1 MMNSLL
7 QYKKYG
13 WLLVGLCCSFIL
25 RGQSPGGVSTNLTLW
40 LKANAGTSSTTDGAT
55 VTTWNN
61 QTGTGGNATTTS
73 NTGTGWSAAAV
84 AAPLYQSGSNSVGI
98 NFNPSLNFNGNKWL
112 DGNGNFSTA
121 NTFVVSKFLATPSAV
136 GPTLIGF
143 DRSTGTGGLVE
154 SSFYSLNNTY
164 GYQAGAANGN
174 YVEADIAYTLWS
186 IPTVFEGRHVSNTS
200 MISTVNAGGTST
212 YVQAGFTR
220 PNPYTGKYRLGNSS
234 DNVAAIESGVIGE
247 VISYNANLSATDR
260 LKVQSY
266 LALKYGISL
275 GTTAASVNYT
285 ASDATVLWT
294 GSATYQNNIAGIVRD
309 DASALNQK
317 QSKSVNTGLQVV
329 MGNGNTI
336 ATDNAS
342 NSNTFSADKSALIW
356 GDNAGSVAAWTTTG
370 APSVRQIVA
379 RTWKVQETGT
389 VGSVKVQ
396 IADNS
401 GSNGLPAEI
410 TTVYLLVDAD
420 GNFAAGATEVAMT
433 LNGTNWEANVDF
445 TTGQFFTFAT
455 QVPPAPG
462 GVVTNGYLW
471 FKADNKVYS
480 DAGTTSATNGSTI
493 QEWQNAFTNA
503 NVPKIQQ
510 TGATGLRPFLRGS
523 NHADVLNFNPTVDQ
537 SSGTWM
543 KSPLTNLTINQI
555 AGSNTNLT
563 TYAVYKEPQG
573 GGAQFVIADHPTLSN
588 QPFLSLD
595 VQGLTVSDNCINN
608 IFRINSSNVTST
620 PRMFST
626 IWGGGTASAVNKI
639 YDRGVSATL
648 TDNSP
653 VASFSTLAQNYVG
666 MGYACGTAY
675 PSTTKINEIIVYSG
689 NHSVATRNIIES
701 YLAIKWGFTLGTTA
715 STVNYTASDGTTV
728 YWTGNATY
736 QNNIAGIARDDA
748 SALSQKQ
755 SKSVNTG
762 LQVVMGNGNTIATDN
777 ASNTNTFSADKSALI
792 WGDNAGSVAAWTT
805 TGAPPS
811 RQIVA
816 RKWKVQETGT
826 VGYVK
831 VQVPDNGGTNGL
843 PAETNTVYLLA
854 DADGNFASGA
864 TEVAMTL
871 NGTNWEAPVDFTN
884 GQFFTFATQENSPV
898 NLNLA
903 MTADKTTVSSGQNI
917 TYTLTLTNSGTNTA
931 TNVQVKD
938 RLPAGVNFVSATP
951 SSGTYNSTTGVWTLP
966 SVAAGAQ
973 TLTIVVTAQ

>member
-143 DRSTGTGGLVE
+143 DRSTGTGGVVE

-186 IPTVFEGRHVSNTS
+186 IPSVFEGRHVSNTS

-247 VISYNANLSATDR
+247 VISCNANLSATDR

-317 QSKSVNTGLQVV
+317 QSKSVNTGLQVI

-336 ATDNAS
+336 ATGNAS

-356 GDNAGSVAAWTTTG
+356 GDNAASVAAWTTTG

-462 GVVTNGYLW
+462 GVTANLSIW
-471 FKADNKVYS
+471 LKADV
-480 DAGTTSATNGSTI
+480 GVT
-493 QEWQNAFTNA
+493 
-503 NVPKIQQ
+503 
-510 TGATGLRPFLRGS
+510 TGATLTW
-523 NHADVLNFNPTVDQ
+523 ADQSGNSRNGTQATATNQPTVNANLINYNPALVFDGTNDYLTLQ
-537 SSGTWM
+537 NISGLPTGAAQVEAFGVAQNLNTAGSWNHIISYGGVAGNSFFTLGKQTGTANAIAGFNGSDAISSTLEYANGTTVLSDGKYTGTQGIISTFGTQRGTVTFTAAKATTNGKIGVDPTTALSTCWNGNIAETVM
-543 KSPLTNLTINQI
+543 YATNLNTTQVNQ
-555 AGSNTNLT
+555 
-563 TYAVYKEPQG
+563 
-573 GGAQFVIADHPTLSN
+573 
-588 QPFLSLD
+588 
-595 VQGLTVSDNCINN
+595 
-608 IFRINSSNVTST
+608 
-620 PRMFST
+620 
-626 IWGGGTASAVNKI
+626 VN
-639 YDRGVSATL
+639 
-648 TDNSP
+648 
-653 VASFSTLAQNYVG
+653 
-666 MGYACGTAY
+666 
-675 PSTTKINEIIVYSG
+675 
-689 NHSVATRNIIES
+689 S
-701 YLAIKWGFTLGTTA
+701 YLAIKYGVTLGAGTA
-715 STVNYTASDGTTV
+715 VNYTASDGATV

-736 QNNIAGIARDDA
+736 QNNVTGIARDDA

-843 PAETNTVYLLA
+843 PTETNTVYLLV
-854 DADGNFASGA
+854 DADGNFTSGA

-938 RLPAGVNFVSATP
+938 KLPAGVNFVSATP

-966 SVAAGAQ
+966 SVAGAAAP